1 MANSAPIYDIHTIT
15 PHDKQR
21 LFIESAAKRKIVRA
35 GRRGGKTVGAARI
48 ALNAFLDHRRVL
60 YAAPTQDQIERFW
73 LTVMR
78 SLEEPIDAGVLYK
91 NETKHIIEVTGT
103 ENRIRAKTA
112 FNADTLRGDYA
123 DLLILDEWQLMS
135 EDAWNTVG
143 APMLLDN
150 NGDAV
155 FIYTPPSLNSR
166 SMTKAK
172 DPQHAAKLFKKALQD
187 DTGRWAAFNF
197 TSHDNPHISKEALGE
212 IARDMTSLAYRQE
225 IMAEDI
231 DEAPGALWTR
241 KQIEDCRI
249 IKAPEMDRI
258 IVGVDPSATSTGDE
272 AGIVVDGSVGD
283 KLYLLDDKTIQG
295 SPHEWATAAVRAYH
309 QWEANKI
316 VAEKNNGGE
325 MVQQVIK
332 EVDASVPV
340 DLVWASRGKATR
352 AEPIAA
358 VYEDGRA
365 YHVGTFE
372 ALEDEMCL
380 WTPGDPSPNRMDAHV
395 WAASSLILNHPTKIK
410 AKATTANYIMGRPD
424 PDDKR
429 PGF

>member
-1 MANSAPIYDIHTIT
+1 MASPEYSIHTIT

-21 LFIESAAKRKIVRA
+21 LFIESPAKRKIVRA

-73 LTVMR
+73 TTVTR
-78 SLEEPIDAGVLYK
+78 SLVEPIDAKVLYK
-91 NETKHIIEVTGT
+91 NETMHIIEVPGT

-166 SMTKAK
+166 SVTKAK
-172 DPQHAAKLFKKALQD
+172 DPQHAAKLFKRAQQD
-187 DTGRWAAFNF
+187 DSGRWAAFNF
-197 TSHDNPHISKEALGE
+197 SSHDNPYISKEALSE

-225 IMAEDI
+225 IMAEDV
-231 DEAPGALWTR
+231 DEAPCALWKR
-241 KQIEDCRI
+241 KQIDDCRI
-249 IKAPEMDRI
+249 IKAPDMESI
-258 IVGVDPSATSTGDE
+258 IVGVDPSVTSTGDE
-272 AGIVVDGSVGD
+272 AGIIVDGRAD
-283 KLYLLDDKTIQG
+283 NKLYLLDDKTIQG

-309 QWEANKI
+309 QWQANKI
-316 VAEKNNGGE
+316 VAERNNGGE
-325 MVQQVIK
+325 MVKQVIQ
-332 EVDASVPV
+332 EVDANVPV
-340 DLVWASRGKATR
+340 SLVWASRGKMTR
-352 AEPIAA
+352 AEPVAV
-358 VYEDGRA
+358 VYEDKRA
-365 YHVGTFE
+365 HHVGTFE

-380 WTPGDPSPNRMDAHV
+380 WQPGDKSPNRLDAHV
-395 WAASSLILNHPTKIK
+395 WAATELIGAGIVQVI
-410 AKATTANYIMGRPD
+410 AD
-424 PDDKR
+424 PFA
-429 PGF
+429 GW